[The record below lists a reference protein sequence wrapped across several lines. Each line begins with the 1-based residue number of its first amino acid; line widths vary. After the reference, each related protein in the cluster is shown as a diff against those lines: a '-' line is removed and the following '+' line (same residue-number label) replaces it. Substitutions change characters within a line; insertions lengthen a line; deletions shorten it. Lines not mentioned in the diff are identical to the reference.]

1 MKRGEIRRVQL
12 GDAPDAT
19 SDRPALVLGVH
30 EDGDNEWATVMYAHG
45 LVEMATS
52 VDLVLSVLSPSYSPV
67 GGARL
72 KALVVQT
79 DLYSTCS
86 LHQLQEVLACVGE
99 HELDCIGQVFRD
111 DRVLSGWHK
120 AGSRMGSTLEEAK
133 ADPRWDFKVMQ
144 GEWTRLAQDDSLRK
158 LLADI

>member
-19 SDRPALVLGVH
+19 SDRPALVLRVH
-30 EDGDNEWATVMYAHG
+30 EDGGDEYATVMYAHE
-45 LVEMATS
+45 LVGMATS
-52 VDLVLSVLSPSYSPV
+52 VDLVLSVLSPSYTAV

-86 LHQLQEVLACVGE
+86 LHQLREVLACVGD
-99 HELDCIGQVFRD
+99 HEIDCVRQVFRD
-111 DRVLSGWHK
+111 ERVMSGWHK
-120 AGSRMGSTLEEAK
+120 AGSTMGSTLEEAK

-144 GEWTRLAQDDSLRK
+144 GEWTRLAQSDSLRK
-158 LLADI
+158 LLRD

>member
-30 EDGDNEWATVMYAHG
+30 EDGGDEYATVMYAHG
-45 LVEMATS
+45 LVDMATS
-52 VDLVLSVLSPSYSPV
+52 VDLVLSVLSPSYSPI

-86 LHQLQEVLACVGE
+86 LHQLREVLACVGE
-99 HELDCIGQVFRD
+99 HEIDCVRQVFRD
-111 DRVLSGWHK
+111 ERVMSGWHK
-120 AGSRMGSTLEEAK
+120 AGSTMGSTLEEAK

-144 GEWTRLAQDDSLRK
+144 GEWARLAQSDSLRK
-158 LLADI
+158 LLRD